1 MSDTVKLVTDLK
13 TYTGTLSGNTDQVLV
28 VHNNNET
35 VRVPFDQFKNSQ
47 TIPSV
52 PTSPTSNGT
61 EGDISVTEDA
71 VYTYVNGE
79 WGKSVRD
86 TDWGA
91 EYLRIDQG
99 NVTVTQE
106 QKDTLRDRLPS
117 AEENTPGIVPLAVDY
132 TKSYPTNYAVT
143 PAYVANYVKSVNP
156 ENIAIGLSAYAI
168 AVENGFR
175 GTEEEWLESL
185 KGGQGIEGPVGP
197 QGPSGPQGPQG
208 ETGPQGPQGIQGVQG
223 PQGPQGPKGD
233 GITDEDAERLL
244 APIKADLYTDT
255 IYTSVPAS
263 EATGSQGLNAIR
275 LDKDHVLHGGYRI
288 SRIKLTSIN
297 RSRPA
302 HYMIAYVKSAAT
314 SIKYVSDTAKTITAN
329 VETVWEFTDNPI
341 VIPDDCYLE
350 LYFCT
355 DPTGSKVTDTEVTF
369 DSANDTAG
377 LITLK
382 AKAAEGGAVR
392 YSYGDWT
399 TSRLCYVI
407 LEGRRANVF
416 TAEDKAELTST
427 ALSAL
432 DGEKYTSTTTAD
444 SDGEFSAIRL
454 GATIVPHN
462 VELGSVSIKALND
475 MTTPLYLVA
484 FVRNAQGGVASKHIS
499 AHRRTWVVGDNVT
512 WDFPEAIVIPDNNY
526 LELYLC
532 LELDDILFSNVER
545 PGSHKLRANHNSA
558 SVANCA
564 VRYDGT
570 WYSDRV
576 VLVNF
581 YTKAHANDYSLHLTP
596 TDRDSVDRLGPVI
609 DSVEALNSALVSVD
623 TPNGTE
629 TSAYDGYG
637 FGFKAKYSG
646 MLSSISIKCRESG
659 STSPNTG
666 APYWIKVWGVDSN
679 GNKTLLSL
687 SKNYQVH
694 HVGDT
699 LHYVFDP
706 FYVSAG
712 QELRVIFCSESELDN
727 TTYAVGSSTCCM
739 KAIKLVAT
747 AATPVFGGVIKNTGE
762 YAYSGDT
769 IWQADYEAYIV
780 KAENNPEQP
789 VTVLLRAIYKRQYPA
804 TDAQGNPFT
813 FMFYYSAEI
822 PTSITMSSLAIPTE
836 EHAVPIITPL
846 STFSPGQD
854 GGSPTVLGGYMVT
867 LRRGD
872 VDAMADKW
880 ASLVKSTGMT
890 AFPETTY
897 LS

>member
-1 MSDTVKLVTDLK
+1 MSDPVKLVTDLK

-79 WGKSVRD
+79 WGKSIRD

-106 QKDTLRDRLPS
+106 QKDTLRDRLPT
-117 AEENTPGIVPLAVDY
+117 AEEDTPGIVPLAADY
-132 TKSYPTNYAVT
+132 TKSYPANYAVT
-143 PAYVANYVKSVNP
+143 PEYVTSYVKSVNP
-156 ENIAIGLSAYAI
+156 DNIAIGLSAYAI

-175 GTEEEWLESL
+175 GTEAEWLESL
-185 KGGQGIEGPVGP
+185 KGQQGIEGP
-197 QGPSGPQGPQG
+197 QGPEGPQG
-208 ETGPQGPQGIQGVQG
+208 ETGPQGPQGIQGVQGPEG

-244 APIKADLYTDT
+244 APIKADLYTNAV
-255 IYTSVPAS
+255 YTSVSAS
-263 EATGSQGLNAIR
+263 EATVSQGLNAIR
-275 LDKDHVLHGGYRI
+275 LDKDHVLHDDYRI
-288 SRIKLTSIN
+288 FSIKLTPIS

-302 HYMIAYVKSAAT
+302 HYMIAYVKNSDT
-314 SIKYVSDTAKTITAN
+314 SIKYVSDSAKAITAD
-329 VETVWEFTDNPI
+329 VETAWEFTDNPI
-341 VIPDDCYLE
+341 VIPNDCYLE

-355 DPTGSKVTDTEVTF
+355 DPTSSKVTDTEVTF
-369 DSANDTAG
+369 DSANDTAS
-377 LITLK
+377 LLTLK
-382 AKAAEGGAVR
+382 AKAAAGGAVR
-392 YSYGDWT
+392 YTGGSWT
-399 TSRLCYVI
+399 TSILCYVI
-407 LEGRRANVF
+407 LEGYRANVF
-416 TAEDKAELTST
+416 TAEDKAALTAT

-432 DGEKYTSTTTAD
+432 YGEKYTTTTTAD
-444 SDGEFSAIRL
+444 ADGEFSAIRL
-454 GATIVPHN
+454 GSTVVPHN

-499 AHRRTWVVGDNVT
+499 ARRRTWTAGDDVT

-532 LELDDILFSNVER
+532 LELDDILFSDVAR
-545 PGSHKLRANHNSA
+545 PGSYKLKAKNNSA
-558 SVANCA
+558 SIANCA

-570 WYSDRV
+570 WYSERV

-629 TSAYDGYG
+629 FSAYDGYG
-637 FGFKAKYSG
+637 FGFRTKYSG
-646 MLSSISIKCRESG
+646 MLSSISIKCRETG
-659 STSPNTG
+659 STAPNTG
-666 APYWIKVWGVDSN
+666 APFWIKVWCIESG
-679 GNKTLLSL
+679 GNKRLLAL

-712 QELRVIFCSESELDN
+712 QELRVIFCPESELDN
-727 TTYAVGSSTCCM
+727 TTYAVGSSSCCM
-739 KAIKLVAT
+739 RAIKLVAT
-747 AATPVFGGVIKNTGE
+747 AATPIFGGVIKNTGE

-769 IWQADYEAYIV
+769 IWQADYEAHIV
-780 KAENNPEQP
+780 KTENNPEQP
-789 VTVLLRAIYKRQYPA
+789 VTMLLRAVYSASYDT
-804 TDAQGNPFT
+804 TDAQGNPYT
-813 FMFYYSAEI
+813 YVYKYSAGVANI
-822 PTSITMSSLAIPTE
+822 SMDQLAIPLPE
-836 EHAVPIITPL
+836 GDCPII
-846 STFSPGQD
+846 STIVLYSSSSSSGCM
-854 GGSPTVLGGYMVT
+854 LGGYMVT
-867 LRRGD
+867 LPRR
-872 VDAMADKW
+872 DADIMAAKW
-880 ASLVKSTGMT
+880 ATLLASSSDERT
-890 AFPETTY
+890 PDITY

>member
-1 MSDTVKLVTDLK
+1 MSDPVKLVTELK

-47 TIPSV
+47 TIPSA
-52 PTSPTSNGT
+52 PTSPTSNGA

-79 WGKSVRD
+79 WGKSPRD
-86 TDWGA
+86 LDWGA

-99 NVTVTQE
+99 DVIVTQE
-106 QKDTLRDRLPS
+106 QKDTLRDRLPT
-117 AEENTPGIVPLAVDY
+117 AEEDTPGIVPLAADY
-132 TKSYPTNYAVT
+132 TKSYPANYAVT
-143 PAYVANYVKSVNP
+143 PEYVANYVKSVNP
-156 ENIAIGLSAYAI
+156 DNIAIGLSAYAI

-185 KGGQGIEGPVGP
+185 KGIE
-197 QGPSGPQGPQG
+197 GPQGPQG

-223 PQGPQGPKGD
+223 PEGPQGPKGD

-244 APIKADLYTDT
+244 APIKADLYTNAV
-255 IYTSVPAS
+255 YTSVSAS
-263 EATGSQGLNAIR
+263 EATVSQGLNAIR
-275 LDKDHVLHGGYRI
+275 LDKDHVLHDDYRI
-288 SRIKLTSIN
+288 SSIKLTSIS

-302 HYMIAYVKSAAT
+302 HYMIAYVKNSDT
-314 SIKYVSDTAKTITAN
+314 SIKYVSDSAKAITAD
-329 VETVWEFTDNPI
+329 VETAWEFTDNPI
-341 VIPDDCYLE
+341 VIPNDCYLE

-355 DPTGSKVTDTEVTF
+355 DPTSSKVTDTEVTF
-369 DSANDTAG
+369 DSANDTAS
-377 LITLK
+377 LLTLK
-382 AKAAEGGAVR
+382 AKAAAGGAVR
-392 YSYGDWT
+392 YTGGSWT
-399 TSRLCYVI
+399 TSILCYVI
-407 LEGRRANVF
+407 LEGYRANVF
-416 TAEDKAELTST
+416 TAEDKVELTST

-432 DGEKYTSTTTAD
+432 YGEKYTTTTTAD
-444 SDGEFSAIRL
+444 ADGEFSAIRL
-454 GATIVPHN
+454 GSTVVPHN

-484 FVRNAQGGVASKHIS
+484 FVRNAQRAVASKHIS
-499 AHRRTWVVGDNVT
+499 ARRRTWTAGDDVT

-532 LELDDILFSNVER
+532 LELDDILFSDVAR
-545 PGSHKLRANHNSA
+545 PGSHKLKANNNSA
-558 SVANCA
+558 SIADCA

-570 WYSDRV
+570 WYYDRV

-596 TDRDSVDRLGPVI
+596 TDRDSVDRLVPVI
-609 DSVEALNSALVSVD
+609 DSVEALNSALISVD

-629 TSAYDGYG
+629 SSAYDGYG
-637 FGFKAKYSG
+637 FGFRTKYSG
-646 MLSSISIKCRESG
+646 MLSSISIKCRETG
-659 STSPNTG
+659 STAPNTG
-666 APYWIKVWGVDSN
+666 APFWIKVWGVDSN
-679 GNKTLLSL
+679 SNKALLSL

-694 HVGDT
+694 HVGDI

-727 TTYAVGSSTCCM
+727 TTYAVGSSSCCM

-747 AATPVFGGVIKNTGE
+747 AATPIFGGVIKNTGE

-769 IWQADYEAYIV
+769 IWQADYEAHIV
-780 KAENNPEQP
+780 KTDNNPRQP
-789 VTVLLRAIYKRQYPA
+789 VTMLLRAV
-804 TDAQGNPFT
+804 DEFLDSNGNYI
-813 FMFYYSAEI
+813 FYYSIEI
-822 PTSITMSSLAIPTE
+822 PYVPMQDLISEALPAE
-836 EHAVPIITPL
+836 DEQDVPIISPLFSYATPEAP
-846 STFSPGQD
+846 STGF
-854 GGSPTVLGGYMVT
+854 GGYMVT
-867 LRRGD
+867 VPRR
-872 VDAMADKW
+872 DAELIANKW
-880 ASLVKSTGMT
+880 ATLMLNVGLQGLH
-890 AFPETTY
+890 PRGNVTY

>member
-1 MSDTVKLVTDLK
+1 MSDPVKLVTDLK
-13 TYTGTLSGNTDQVLV
+13 TYAGTLSGNTDQVLV

-52 PTSPTSNGT
+52 PTSPTSDGT

-99 NVTVTQE
+99 DVTVTQE
-106 QKDTLRDRLPS
+106 QKDTLRDRLPT
-117 AEENTPGIVPLAVDY
+117 AEEDIPGIVPLAADY
-132 TKSYPTNYAVT
+132 TKSYPANYAVT
-143 PAYVANYVKSVNP
+143 PEYVANYVKSVNP
-156 ENIAIGLSAYAI
+156 DNIAIGLSAYAI
-168 AVENGFR
+168 AVENGFI

-185 KGGQGIEGPVGP
+185 KGEKGIEGPVGP
-197 QGPSGPQGPQG
+197 QGPAGPQG

-223 PQGPQGPKGD
+223 PVGPEGPQGPKGD

-255 IYTSVPAS
+255 VYTSVSAS
-263 EATGSQGLNAIR
+263 EATVSQGLNAIR
-275 LDKDHVLHGGYRI
+275 LDKDHVLHDDYRI
-288 SRIKLTSIN
+288 SSIKLTSIS

-302 HYMIAYVKSAAT
+302 HYIIAYVKNSDT
-314 SIKYVSDTAKTITAN
+314 SIKYVSDSAKAITAD
-329 VETVWEFTDNPI
+329 VETAWEFTDNPI
-341 VIPDDCYLE
+341 VIPNDCYLE

-355 DPTGSKVTDTEVTF
+355 DPTSSKVTDTEVTF
-369 DSANDTAG
+369 DSDNDTASL
-377 LITLK
+377 LILK
-382 AKAAEGGAVR
+382 AKAAAGGAVR
-392 YSYGDWT
+392 YTGGSWT
-399 TSRLCYVI
+399 TSILCYVI
-407 LEGRRANVF
+407 LEGYRANVF

-432 DGEKYTSTTTAD
+432 YGEKYTTTTTAD

-454 GATIVPHN
+454 GSTVVPHN

-499 AHRRTWVVGDNVT
+499 AHRRTWAVGDDVT

-532 LELDDILFSNVER
+532 LELDNILFSNVER
-545 PGSHKLRANHNSA
+545 PGSHKLKANNSSA

-596 TDRDSVDRLGPVI
+596 SDRDSVDRIGSVI

-646 MLSSISIKCRESG
+646 VLSSISIKCRETG
-659 STSPNTG
+659 STAPSSG
-666 APYWIKVWGVDSN
+666 APSWIKVWGVDSN

-694 HVGDT
+694 HVGDV

-712 QELRVIFCSESELDN
+712 RELRVIFCSESELDN
-727 TTYAVGSSTCCM
+727 ATYAVGSSSCCM
-739 KAIKLVAT
+739 KAIKLTAT
-747 AATPVFGGVIKNTGE
+747 AATPIFGGVIKNTGE

-769 IWQADYEAYIV
+769 VWQADYEAYIV
-780 KAENNPEQP
+780 KADNNPEQP
-789 VTVLLRAIYKRQYPA
+789 VTMLLRVVDYKSH
-804 TDAQGNPFT
+804 TTSDAQGNS
-813 FMFYYSAEI
+813 YEYVYKYSVEI
-822 PTSITMSSLAIPTE
+822 PQISMDDLAVQLPMGDC
-836 EHAVPIITPL
+836 PII
-846 STFSPGQD
+846 SPVVSFNNSGAELEF
-854 GGSPTVLGGYMVT
+854 GHGGYMVT
-867 LRRGD
+867 LPRRD
-872 VDAMADKW
+872 SDIMAAKW
-880 ASLVKSTGMT
+880 ATLVANSGISSY
-890 AFPETTY
+890 PDVTY